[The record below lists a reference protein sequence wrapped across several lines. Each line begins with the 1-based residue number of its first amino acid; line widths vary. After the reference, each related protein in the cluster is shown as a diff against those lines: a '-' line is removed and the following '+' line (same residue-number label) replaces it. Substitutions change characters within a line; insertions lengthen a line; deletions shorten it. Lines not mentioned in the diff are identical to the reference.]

1 MNFQK
6 KKSNMFGT
14 QIGSLS
20 ENLVL
25 NTAGKVKIRFGQK
38 YVDLLNEKGQ
48 LNVNIPKIIKSI
60 KSTSEMKTNGFY
72 YLKNNLYAHIDGIT
86 LPVIKEPLLSIY
98 NSNLEEPSE
107 EEISLV
113 YLNGTW
119 QYIPVVLQEQ
129 FIELQNMVKTLQGK
143 VEELENKLNEE

>member
-6 KKSNMFGT
+6 KKSNMFGNE
-14 QIGSLS
+14 IGSLS

-25 NTAGKVKIRFGQK
+25 NTAGKVKIRYGQK
-38 YVDLLNEKGQ
+38 YIDLLNDKGQ
-48 LNVNIPKIIKSI
+48 LNVKAQKIIKSI
-60 KSTSEMKTNGFY
+60 KSKSEMKTNGFY
-72 YLKNNLYAHIDGIT
+72 YLDNNLYAYIDGVT
-86 LPVIKEPLLSIY
+86 LPIIKEPLLSIY

-119 QYIPVVLQEQ
+119 QYIPIVLQEQ
-129 FIELQNMVKTLQGK
+129 FIKLSNEVKTLQEK
-143 VEELENKLNEE
+143 IEELENKLNEE

>member
-6 KKSNMFGT
+6 KKSNMFGNE
-14 QIGSLS
+14 IGSLS

-38 YVDLLNEKGQ
+38 YIDLLNDKGQ
-48 LNVNIPKIIKSI
+48 LNVTVPKIIKSI
-60 KSTSEMKTNGFY
+60 KSKREMKTNGFY
-72 YLKNNLYAHIDGIT
+72 YLDNNLFAHIDGVT
-86 LPVIKEPLLSIY
+86 LPILKEPILSIY

-119 QYIPVVLQEQ
+119 QYIPIVLQEE
-129 FIELQNMVKTLQGK
+129 FIKLSDKVKTLQERIG
-143 VEELENKLNEE
+143 ELENKLNEK

>member
-6 KKSNMFGT
+6 KKSNMFGNE
-14 QIGSLS
+14 IGSLS

-38 YVDLLNEKGQ
+38 YIDLLNDKGQ
-48 LNVNIPKIIKSI
+48 LNVTIPKIIKSI
-60 KSTSEMKTNGFY
+60 KSKSEMKTNGFY
-72 YLKNNLYAHIDGIT
+72 YLDDNLFAHIDGVT
-86 LPVIKEPLLSIY
+86 LPILKEPILSIY

-119 QYIPVVLQEQ
+119 QYIPIVLQEQ
-129 FIELQNMVKTLQGK
+129 FIKLSDEVKTLQEK
-143 VEELENKLNEE
+143 IEELESKLNEE

>member
-6 KKSNMFGT
+6 KKSNMFGNE
-14 QIGSLS
+14 IGSLG

-38 YVDLLNEKGQ
+38 YVDLLNDKGQ
-48 LNVNIPKIIKSI
+48 LNVPIPKIIKSI
-60 KSTSEMKTNGFY
+60 KSKSEMKTNGFY
-72 YLKNNLYAHIDGIT
+72 YLDNNLFAHIDGVT
-86 LPVIKEPLLSIY
+86 LPILKEPILSIY

-107 EEISLV
+107 EEVSLV

-119 QYIPVVLQEQ
+119 QYIPIVLQEQ
-129 FIELQNMVKTLQGK
+129 FIKLSDEVKTLQEK
-143 VEELENKLNEE
+143 IEELESKLNEE

>member
-6 KKSNMFGT
+6 KKSNMFGNE
-14 QIGSLS
+14 IGSLS

-38 YVDLLNEKGQ
+38 YVDLLNDKGQ
-48 LNVNIPKIIKSI
+48 LNVTIPKIIKSI
-60 KSTSEMKTNGFY
+60 KSKSEMKTNGFY
-72 YLKNNLYAHIDGIT
+72 YLDNNLFAHIDGVT
-86 LPVIKEPLLSIY
+86 LSILKEPILSIY

-119 QYIPVVLQEQ
+119 QYIPIVLQEQ
-129 FIELQNMVKTLQGK
+129 FIKLSDEVKTLQEK
-143 VEELENKLNEE
+143 IEELESKLNKE

>member
-1 MNFQK
+1 
-6 KKSNMFGT
+6 MFGNE
-14 QIGSLS
+14 IGSLS

-38 YVDLLNEKGQ
+38 YVDLLNDKGQ
-48 LNVNIPKIIKSI
+48 LNVTIPKIIKSI
-60 KSTSEMKTNGFY
+60 KSKSEMKTNGFY
-72 YLKNNLYAHIDGIT
+72 YLDNNLFAHIDGVT
-86 LPVIKEPLLSIY
+86 LPILKEPILSIY

-119 QYIPVVLQEQ
+119 QYIPIVLQEQ
-129 FIELQNMVKTLQGK
+129 FIKLSDEVKALQKK
-143 VEELENKLNEE
+143 IEELENKLNEEE

>member
-6 KKSNMFGT
+6 KKSNMFGNE
-14 QIGSLS
+14 IGSLS

-25 NTAGKVKIRFGQK
+25 NTAGKVKIRYGSK
-38 YVDLLNEKGQ
+38 YIDLLNEKGE
-48 LNVNIPKIIKSI
+48 LNIKAPKIIKSI
-60 KSTSEMKTNGFY
+60 KSKSEMKTNGFY
-72 YLKNNLYAHIDGIT
+72 YLDNNLFAYINGVT
-86 LPVIKEPLLSIY
+86 LPILKEPILSIY

-119 QYIPVVLQEQ
+119 QYIPIVLQEQ
-129 FIELQNMVKTLQGK
+129 FIKLSDEVKTLQEK
-143 VEELENKLNEE
+143 IEELESKLNKE

>member
-6 KKSNMFGT
+6 KKSNMFGNE
-14 QIGSLS
+14 IGSLS

-38 YVDLLNEKGQ
+38 YVDLLNDKGQ
-48 LNVNIPKIIKSI
+48 LNVPMPKIIKSI
-60 KSTSEMKTNGFY
+60 KSKSEMKTNGFY
-72 YLKNNLYAHIDGIT
+72 YLDNNLFAHIDGVT
-86 LPVIKEPLLSIY
+86 LPILKEPILSIY
-98 NSNLEEPSE
+98 NSNLEKPSE

-119 QYIPVVLQEQ
+119 QYIPIVLQEQ
-129 FIELQNMVKTLQGK
+129 FIKLSDEVKTLQERI
-143 VEELENKLNEE
+143 EELENKLNEK

>member
-1 MNFQK
+1 
-6 KKSNMFGT
+6 MFGKE
-14 QIGSLS
+14 IGSLS

-25 NTAGKVKIRFGQK
+25 NTAGKVKIRYGQK
-38 YVDLLNEKGQ
+38 YIDLLNEKGE
-48 LNVNIPKIIKSI
+48 LNVKAPKIIKSI
-60 KSTSEMKTNGFY
+60 KSKSEMKTNGFY
-72 YLKNNLYAHIDGIT
+72 YLDNNLYAYIDGVT
-86 LPVIKEPLLSIY
+86 LPIIKEPLLSIY

-119 QYIPVVLQEQ
+119 QYIPVVLKEQ
-129 FIELQNMVKTLQGK
+129 FTELQNTIKALQEK

>member
-6 KKSNMFGT
+6 KKSNMFGNE
-14 QIGSLS
+14 IGSLS

-25 NTAGKVKIRFGQK
+25 NTAGKVKIRYGQK
-38 YVDLLNEKGQ
+38 YVDLLNEKGEI
-48 LNVNIPKIIKSI
+48 NIKMPKIIKSI

-72 YLKNNLYAHIDGIT
+72 YLNNGLYAHIDGIT
-86 LPVIKEPLLSIY
+86 LPILKEPILSIY
-98 NSNLEEPSE
+98 NSNLEGPSE

-119 QYIPVVLQEQ
+119 QYIPIVLQEQ
-129 FIELQNMVKTLQGK
+129 FIKLSNEVKTLQK
-143 VEELENKLNEE
+143 KIEELESKLNE